1 MTEKEML
8 QITKAVQLEKLDGAK
23 ISIVEY
29 KDMIDVY
36 IQYHDYILSDINAT
50 NQSTYQIV
58 DKNEHIAVFPHDL
71 HHSYYTHKGLSNR
84 IKDQKDPTKT
94 RVYEPYP
101 QLKWIKDSTMEK
113 FLNDGAVLIHT
124 YTLTKNR
131 AGDPVITRTAYGD
144 ETLEHYVLSVKA
156 SDKDLN
162 NLNTL
167 FILKLADIKEAVNKH
182 SNGQDPKDLGIILDI
197 DLEELFM
204 YSEAFTI
211 FMDSI
216 PDYKLDLKKAF
227 FDLLDIFSKEIEKKT
242 RSGGLVKPISLM
254 IEKTQHLKSLQYKEA
269 TNPENTP
276 DADGLVTV
284 PIKQDIYQSDKS
296 HIKTKGTLTVSRMT
310 GTEIQ
315 NTDVLLFNLQSKVI
329 KDVQGAILTKDDG
342 RVFMG
347 ICTVLNTFKEQDPE
361 AFKDFLDG
369 KAELPVTFQQIYQ
382 GMGFNKRVS
391 KTAKELIRK
400 SMLRLMGALIYYD
413 WNEEQRARRIDV
425 KGAISE
431 YGIERVMVTSKRA
444 KDIFGQEYDYQPSA
458 QRMVDALPAKLTPVN
473 KKKDPQTG
481 GVTAIDGYFIKS
493 IPPLFVHALLTG
505 KIATIPIELYD
516 IPEFTRMS
524 DRRNALISG
533 LAERIDTMKYH
544 AENNPESHSKG
555 NYNLIEIEKFFI
567 EYGIQYTTRQDRK
580 NIIDDIE
587 IILKHFINLEF
598 IKSYNLKDKGRK
610 TGLVEIQIIDEVA
623 QKNE

>member
-23 ISIVEY
+23 ITLIEY

-36 IQYHDYILSDINAT
+36 IQYHGYILSDINTT

-58 DKNEHIAVFPHDL
+58 DTNEHIAVFPHDL
-71 HHSYYTHKGLSNR
+71 HHSYYTHKGLKN
-84 IKDQKDPTKT
+84 IMEDPKDPADPYI
-94 RVYEPYP
+94 YEPYP
-101 QLKWIKDSTMEK
+101 QINWIKDNTMEK
-113 FLNDGAVLIHT
+113 FLSNGAELIHT
-124 YTLTKNR
+124 YTLTKNKD
-131 AGDPVITRTAYGD
+131 GDPVITRIANGHDVMDNYM
-144 ETLEHYVLSVKA
+144 LPVKA
-156 SDKDLN
+156 TDKDLN

-167 FILKLADIKEAVNKH
+167 FILKLAEIKEAINKH
-182 SNGQDPKDLGIILDI
+182 SNGQDPKELGIILDI
-197 DLEELFM
+197 DLEELFT
-204 YSEAFTI
+204 YSEAFTV

-216 PDYKLDLKKAF
+216 PDYKLDFKKAF
-227 FDLLDIFSKEIEKKT
+227 FDLLDTFSKELERKT
-242 RSGGLVKPISLM
+242 RSGEPLKPRSLT
-254 IEKTQHLKSLQYKEA
+254 IEKTQQLKSLQYKEA

-276 DADGLVTV
+276 DANGLVTV
-284 PIKQDIYQSDKS
+284 PINQDIYQSKKS
-296 HIKTKGTLTVSRMT
+296 HIKTKGTLTVSRIT
-310 GTEIQ
+310 DTDIQ

-369 KAELPVTFQQIYQ
+369 KTELPVTYQQIYQ
-382 GMGFNKRVS
+382 GMGIKKRIS
-391 KTAKELIRK
+391 KTSKKAINQ
-400 SMLRLMGALIYYD
+400 SMTKLMGTFIYYD

-425 KGAISE
+425 KDAVSE

-458 QRMVDALPAKLTPVN
+458 QRMVDALPAKLKPVN
-473 KKKDPQTG
+473 AKKDPDTG
-481 GVTAIDGYFIKS
+481 EVKELQGYFIKS

-516 IPEFTRMS
+516 IPEFTRMTP
-524 DRRNALISG
+524 RRNALISG

-555 NYNLIEIEKFFI
+555 NYNLIELENFFN
-567 EYGIQYTTRQDRK
+567 EYGIEYTTRQDRK

-598 IKSYNLKDKGRK
+598 IKSYSLKDKGRK
-610 TGLVEIQIIDEVA
+610 TGLVKIQLLEVA
-623 QKNE
+623 QKTD